1 MVISVTFEGKTID
14 DVLHEM
20 AVFRSAT
27 GYHDIEK
34 KLEMILP
41 RYSLGPKEIAD
52 ILVWLK

>member
-1 MVISVTFEGKTID
+1 MISVTFESKTID
-14 DVLHEM
+14 DVLREM

-41 RYSLGPKEIAD
+41 RYSLGREEIAE